1 MILVLGGTGFIG
13 GAVVR
18 ELLRPL
24 PHTAPGS
31 ALGSTPGSVLGS
43 TLGPVRGSDLRVL
56 TRRPLPGWMTD
67 AGVRAVPGD
76 LSDPASLDGC
86 CEGVDTVLHMAS
98 YVGRDPAMCAVVNDI
113 GTRALAEAAQ
123 QAGVERMLY
132 VSTASVY
139 GSGPHRG
146 ASEGQ
151 LTPNPASAAS
161 ASRLRAEQTVLER
174 GGIVLR
180 PHLVYG
186 AGDQWFV
193 PLLCRLLRKVPV
205 WAEGGSARTSLI
217 GVRDLARAIAVFAS
231 SDWSADR
238 GSVYHVNHP
247 RPVTL
252 RSVMARLCQGLNIPQ
267 PAMDLPRSAHLELS
281 TRALPQLSAHQHALL
296 TMDHYYESSR
306 VWNRLSLDPGPGFG
320 AGLAAGLPWYRR
332 HLADLRIA

>member
-13 GAVVR
+13 GTVVR

-24 PHTAPGS
+24 PGTAPGS
-31 ALGSTPGSVLGS
+31 TPGSTPGSV
-43 TLGPVRGSDLRVL
+43 RGSDVRVL
-56 TRRPLPGWMTD
+56 TRRPLPGWMTE

-98 YVGRDPAMCAVVNDI
+98 YVGRDPAMCALVNDI
-113 GTRALAEAAQ
+113 GTRALAQAAQ
-123 QAGVERMLY
+123 QAGTERMLY

-146 ASEGQ
+146 ATEGQ
-151 LTPNPASAAS
+151 LTPHPASAAS
-161 ASRLRAEQTVLER
+161 ASRLAAEQTVLER
-174 GGIVLR
+174 GGVVLR

-186 AGDQWFV
+186 PGDQWFV

-205 WAEGGSARTSLI
+205 WAEGGSARTSLV

-231 SDWSADR
+231 SDDWSADR

-252 RSVMARLCQGLNIPQ
+252 RSVAARLCQGLGIPQ
-267 PAMDLPRSAHLELS
+267 PDADLPRSAHLELS

-320 AGLAAGLPWYRR
+320 AGLASGLPWYRR
-332 HLADLRIA
+332 HLAELRIA